1 MRPPSDWKARLRRLI
16 DRLRAAWWRW
26 RKLPTGRD
34 ALRQGTL
41 PVLPIRRLEGLPRR
55 APLVDARLE
64 AFGPDVPPT
73 FGEQVARK
81 LERFFEPP
89 AIGAREA
96 GVLWELDG
104 ELDAQMGEV
113 CEPFKLRR
121 GIERLAREDDENG
134 ALVAPGPAE
143 SAIRTFTGLAFTDL
157 QPEPVEP
164 LKLRLERP
172 PPDMTPTIESA
183 QAQLEWLVRALQEH
197 RE

>member
-1 MRPPSDWKARLRRLI
+1 MRPPSGWLAPLTRLV
-16 DRLRAAWWRW
+16 DRLRVAWWRW
-26 RKLPTGRD
+26 RKLPTVRD

-41 PVLPIRRLEGLPRR
+41 PAPPVGRLREPGR
-55 APLVDARLE
+55 APLVDARHE
-64 AFGPDVPPT
+64 AFGPDLRPT
-73 FGEQVARK
+73 FGEKVAQS
-81 LERFFEPP
+81 LDRFFEPP
-89 AIGAREA
+89 AIGARGA
-96 GVLWELDG
+96 GVFWELDG
-104 ELDAQMGEV
+104 ELDAQLGEV

-121 GIERLAREDDENG
+121 GIERLERGDDENG
-134 ALVAPGPAE
+134 EFVIPGPAE

-183 QAQLEWLVRALQEH
+183 QAQLAWLVRAVREH